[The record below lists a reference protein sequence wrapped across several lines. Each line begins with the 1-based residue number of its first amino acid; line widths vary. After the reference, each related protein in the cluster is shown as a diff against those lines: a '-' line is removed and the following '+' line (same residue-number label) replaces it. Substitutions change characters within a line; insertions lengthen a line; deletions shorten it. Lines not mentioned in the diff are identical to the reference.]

1 METPEEKKS
10 KVVKKED
17 VKQNEIS
24 TKPKT
29 DEQSTIKLNTLGAD
43 ASSVGKT
50 LLATQSAMKLNA
62 LSDDASSVVKT
73 FLAAQSAVKLALG
86 ADASSI
92 GKAFHPLSET
102 ALSYVDS
109 FKHANSYYGA
119 SNIGGL
125 GSKISD
131 WGSFNQPS
139 SDNQMKLIEE
149 ITELKRKLLTATK
162 ELTVAADGKQDVMT
176 QLAQLTQLTE
186 QVRAKE
192 KINHIIPRIREEA
205 RKKLLES
212 SEFLELFNDA
222 GSCDAVVVSIDIRRS
237 TELMLKA
244 RKPELFS
251 KFITELSSKLS
262 ENIISNYGI
271 FDKFTGD
278 GILAF
283 FPKFYSGDEAIIR
296 ALKSAEEC
304 HEIFDKHYHDS
315 KSCFNVFINDVGLGI
330 GIDYGTVT
338 LVNTSNELTVVGIP
352 VVYACRMS
360 GAKAGDTIL
369 NQPAKEEIERLCANH
384 IKITDAT
391 ILIKNEGTAE
401 VYKIDVNPSVYIGMV
416 APSWTTTIQNEII
429 TEEAGDVG
437 SVTAD

>member
-1 METPEEKKS
+1 MEIPEEKKP
-10 KVVKKED
+10 KVSKKEGGE
-17 VKQNEIS
+17 QNVIS
-24 TKPKT
+24 KKTKT
-29 DEQSTIKLNTLGAD
+29 D
-43 ASSVGKT
+43 V
-50 LLATQSAMKLNA
+50 QSAMKI
-62 LSDDASSVVKT
+62 SS
-73 FLAAQSAVKLALG
+73 LG
-86 ADASSI
+86 ADKSSL
-92 GKAFHPLSET
+92 GKTILATDSDIKLSSLGADVSSLGKTFSAISET
-102 ALSYVDS
+102 MR
-109 FKHANSYYGA
+109 
-119 SNIGGL
+119 IL
-125 GSKISD
+125 GSLDSSKYDNNVYLSSNAGGIGSKLKH
-131 WGSFNQPS
+131 WGTFNQPS

-149 ITELKRKLLTATK
+149 ITDLKRKLLNATK
-162 ELTVAADGKQDVMT
+162 ELTVETNDKQNVMT
-176 QLAQLTQLTE
+176 QLTQFTE
-186 QVRAKE
+186 ELQAKE

-212 SEFLELFNDA
+212 SEFLELFKDA
-222 GSCDAVVVSIDIRRS
+222 EICDAVVVSIDIRRS

-283 FPKFYSGDEAIIR
+283 FPKFYSGEEAIIR

-304 HEIFDKHYHDS
+304 HEIFEKHYHNS

-369 NQPAKEEIERLCANH
+369 NQPAKEEIERLRANH
-384 IKITDAT
+384 IKIIDAT

>member
-1 METPEEKKS
+1 MEKPEEKKS
-10 KVVKKED
+10 KALNKDEIKPNELLD
-17 VKQNEIS
+17 KSQNVE
-24 TKPKT
+24 
-29 DEQSTIKLNTLGAD
+29 
-43 ASSVGKT
+43 
-50 LLATQSAMKLNA
+50 
-62 LSDDASSVVKT
+62 
-73 FLAAQSAVKLALG
+73 QSAVKLGDLSGSVSA
-86 ADASSI
+86 
-92 GKAFHPLSET
+92 GKALKDVSDAMKIKLSDSVPNVGET
-102 ALSYVDS
+102 LKVASEAMSAWGNAENLRYFGLNNRLKVLS
-109 FKHANSYYGA
+109 NTA
-119 SNIGGL
+119 SISE
-125 GSKISD
+125 GSKI
-131 WGSFNQPS
+131 GSWASFTQPS
-139 SDNQMKLIEE
+139 SDNQMKLLEE
-149 ITELKRKLLTATK
+149 ITDLKRKLVTATK
-162 ELTVAADGKQDVMT
+162 ELTTEADGKQNVLI
-176 QLAQLTQLTE
+176 QLNQLTE
-186 QVRAKE
+186 ELQAKE

-212 SEFLELFNDA
+212 SEFLELFKDA
-222 GSCDAVVVSIDIRRS
+222 ESCEAVVVSIDIRRS

-251 KFITELSSKLS
+251 TFITKLSSKLS

-283 FPKFYSGDEAIIR
+283 FPKFYSGEEAIVR

-369 NQPAKEEIERLCANH
+369 NQPAKEEIERLCDTQ

-401 VYKIDVNPSVYIGMV
+401 VYKVDVNPSVYKVMV
-416 APSWTTTIQNEII
+416 APSWTNDVQNE
-429 TEEAGDVG
+429 EGGESDLNV
-437 SVTAD
+437 